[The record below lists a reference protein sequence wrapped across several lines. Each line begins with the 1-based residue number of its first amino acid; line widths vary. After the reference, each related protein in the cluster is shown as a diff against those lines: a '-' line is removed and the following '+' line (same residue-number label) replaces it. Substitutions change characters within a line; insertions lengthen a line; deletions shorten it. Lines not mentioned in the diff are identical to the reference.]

1 MSSDSSASPLAEGLR
16 RALPIVLGYT
26 PVGFAFGVLAVKNNI
41 PPSLAV
47 AMSML
52 MFSGSGQFVFAGM
65 WGAGAGTLS
74 IMAAV
79 FIVNLRY
86 LLQSAA
92 ESPWLVGLPRLQRF
106 LLGLGLTDET
116 FAVHITAFQN
126 GWKRNLTTLFVC
138 NQTTQAAWVGGSAIG
153 AFCGELV
160 TDVKP
165 IGLDY
170 ALTAMF
176 IALLVPQCVNR
187 LHVLI
192 AIFTM
197 TLSIALKVAGMS
209 QWNIAVATVVGASLG
224 TALLL
229 YKDKKDAAC
238 ARRAGTVS
246 STQLSSA
253 QPSSTPPHT
262 APTAP
267 DASQSSPGRPP
278 AGGKKQNN
286 SSILTSTG
294 RMTANPDEA
303 NS

>member
-1 MSSDSSASPLAEGLR
+1 MSSTSPASPLAEGLR

-47 AMSML
+47 AMSVL

-65 WGAGAGTLS
+65 WGAGASTLS

-92 ESPWLVGLPRLQRF
+92 ESPWLAGLPRFQRF

-116 FAVHITAFQN
+116 FAVHVTAFQS

-138 NQTTQAAWVGGSAIG
+138 NQTTQIAWVGGSAIG

-165 IGLDY
+165 LGLDY

-176 IALLVPQCVNR
+176 LALLVPQCVNR
-187 LHVLI
+187 LHVLV

-197 TLSIALKVAGMS
+197 TLSIALKAAGMS
-209 QWNIAVATVVGASLG
+209 QWNVAVATVVGASLG
-224 TALLL
+224 TALLR
-229 YKDKKDAAC
+229 YKNKKDAAC
-238 ARRAGTVS
+238 ARQPGCAS
-246 STQLSSA
+246 AEKSSA
-253 QPSSTPPHT
+253 ETSGSEKTSG
-262 APTAP
+262 APGSP
-267 DASQSSPGRPP
+267 DGH
-278 AGGKKQNN
+278 G
-286 SSILTSTG
+286 L
-294 RMTANPDEA
+294 MTANTDEVQ
-303 NS
+303 S

>member
-1 MSSDSSASPLAEGLR
+1 MSSTSPASPLAEGLR

-47 AMSML
+47 AMSVL

-65 WGAGAGTLS
+65 WGAGASTLS

-92 ESPWLVGLPRLQRF
+92 ESPWLAGLPRFQRF

-116 FAVHITAFQN
+116 FAVHVTAFQS
-126 GWKRNLTTLFVC
+126 GWKRNLTTLCVC
-138 NQTTQAAWVGGSAIG
+138 NQTTQIAWVGGSAIG

-165 IGLDY
+165 LGLDY

-176 IALLVPQCVNR
+176 LALLVPQCVNR
-187 LHVLI
+187 LHVLV

-197 TLSIALKVAGMS
+197 TLSIALKAAGMS
-209 QWNIAVATVVGASLG
+209 QWNVAVATVVGASLG

-238 ARRAGTVS
+238 ARQPGCAS
-246 STQLSSA
+246 AIESSA
-253 QPSSTPPHT
+253 DTSGSEKTSDAPGSS
-262 APTAP
+262 
-267 DASQSSPGRPP
+267 DVPG
-278 AGGKKQNN
+278 
-286 SSILTSTG
+286 L
-294 RMTANPDEA
+294 MTANTDEVQ
-303 NS
+303 S

>member
-1 MSSDSSASPLAEGLR
+1 MSSISPASPLAEGLR

-47 AMSML
+47 AMAVL
-52 MFSGSGQFVFAGM
+52 MFSGSGQFVFASM

-92 ESPWLVGLPRLQRF
+92 ESPWLAGLPRMQRF

-138 NQTTQAAWVGGSAIG
+138 NQTTQLAWVGGSAIG

-160 TDVKP
+160 SDVKP
-165 IGLDY
+165 LGLDY

-176 IALLVPQCVNR
+176 LALLVPQCVSR
-187 LHVLI
+187 LHVLV
-192 AIFTM
+192 ALFTM
-197 TLSIALKVAGMS
+197 TLSIALKSAGMS
-209 QWNIAVATVVGASLG
+209 QWNIAVATVAGASLG
-224 TALLL
+224 TVLLL
-229 YKDKKDAAC
+229 YREKKEH
-238 ARRAGTVS
+238 ARART
-246 STQLSSA
+246 SA
-253 QPSSTPPHT
+253 QS
-262 APTAP
+262 
-267 DASQSSPGRPP
+267 
-278 AGGKKQNN
+278 
-286 SSILTSTG
+286 
-294 RMTANPDEA
+294 DEVR
-303 NS
+303 S

>member
-1 MSSDSSASPLAEGLR
+1 MSSISPASPLAEGLR

-47 AMSML
+47 AMAVL
-52 MFSGSGQFVFAGM
+52 MFSGSGQFVFASM
-65 WGAGAGTLS
+65 WGAGAGALS

-92 ESPWLVGLPRLQRF
+92 ESPWLAGLPRMQRF

-126 GWKRNLTTLFVC
+126 GWQRNLTTLFVC
-138 NQTTQAAWVGGSAIG
+138 NQTTQLAWVGGSAIG

-160 TDVKP
+160 SDVKP
-165 IGLDY
+165 LGLDY

-176 IALLVPQCVNR
+176 LALLVPQCVSR
-187 LHVLI
+187 LHILVAL
-192 AIFTM
+192 FTM
-197 TLSIALKVAGMS
+197 SLSIALKSAGMS
-209 QWNIAVATVVGASLG
+209 QWNIAVATVAGASLG

-229 YKDKKDAAC
+229 YRDKKN
-238 ARRAGTVS
+238 ARSR
-246 STQLSSA
+246 
-253 QPSSTPPHT
+253 TP
-262 APTAP
+262 A
-267 DASQSSPGRPP
+267 
-278 AGGKKQNN
+278 KF
-286 SSILTSTG
+286 
-294 RMTANPDEA
+294 DEVH
-303 NS
+303 S

>member
-1 MSSDSSASPLAEGLR
+1 MSSTSPASPLAEGLR

-47 AMSML
+47 AMSVL

-65 WGAGAGTLS
+65 WGAGASTLS

-92 ESPWLVGLPRLQRF
+92 ESPWLAGLPRFQRF

-116 FAVHITAFQN
+116 FAVHVTAFQS

-138 NQTTQAAWVGGSAIG
+138 NQTTQVAWVGGSAIG

-165 IGLDY
+165 LGLDY

-176 IALLVPQCVNR
+176 LALLVPQCVNR
-187 LHVLI
+187 LHVLV

-197 TLSIALKVAGMS
+197 TLSIALKAAGMS
-209 QWNIAVATVVGASLG
+209 QWNVAVATVVGASLG

-238 ARRAGTVS
+238 ARQPGCAS
-246 STQLSSA
+246 AIKSSA
-253 QPSSTPPHT
+253 DTSGSEKTSGAPGSSDV
-262 APTAP
+262 P
-267 DASQSSPGRPP
+267 D
-278 AGGKKQNN
+278 
-286 SSILTSTG
+286 L
-294 RMTANPDEA
+294 MTANTDEVQ
-303 NS
+303 S

>member
-1 MSSDSSASPLAEGLR
+1 MSSTSPASPLAEGLR

-47 AMSML
+47 AMSVL

-65 WGAGAGTLS
+65 WGAGASTLS

-92 ESPWLVGLPRLQRF
+92 ESPWLAGLPRFQRF

-116 FAVHITAFQN
+116 FAVHVTAFQS

-138 NQTTQAAWVGGSAIG
+138 NQTTQIAWVGGSAIG

-165 IGLDY
+165 LGLDY

-176 IALLVPQCVNR
+176 LALLVPQCVNR
-187 LHVLI
+187 LHVLV

-197 TLSIALKVAGMS
+197 TLSIALKAAGMS
-209 QWNIAVATVVGASLG
+209 QWNVAVATVVGASLG
-224 TALLL
+224 SALLV

-238 ARRAGTVS
+238 ARQPGCAS
-246 STQLSSA
+246 KEKSSA
-253 QPSSTPPHT
+253 DTSGSEKTSGAPGSSDV
-262 APTAP
+262 P
-267 DASQSSPGRPP
+267 D
-278 AGGKKQNN
+278 
-286 SSILTSTG
+286 L
-294 RMTANPDEA
+294 MTANTDEVQ
-303 NS
+303 S